1 MAAKKTKKRT
11 APKKKVT
18 GKRYSDAEKAEI
30 IAFVNEV
37 NAAKGRGG
45 VTASAKKYGVSP
57 LSISNWIK
65 KGGAASSPK
74 KAKGARKATSGRKSN
89 KSESAW
95 DELVRLRND
104 ISSLEKELEQ
114 KRARFDK
121 VKTKI

>member
-1 MAAKKTKKRT
+1 MAAKKTKTRK

-18 GKRYSDAEKAEI
+18 GKRYTDAQKAQI
-30 IAFVNEV
+30 IAFVHEV

-45 VTASAKKYGVSP
+45 ATASAKKYGVSP

-74 KAKGARKATSGRKSN
+74 KAKGARKATRGRKI
-89 KSESAW
+89 ESAW
-95 DELVRLRND
+95 DELVSLRND

-114 KRARFDK
+114 KRDRFNK

>member
-1 MAAKKTKKRT
+1 MAAKKKRT
-11 APKKKVT
+11 TPKKKAT
-18 GKRYSDAEKAEI
+18 GKRYTDAKKAQI

-74 KAKGARKATSGRKSN
+74 KAKGARKATTNGRKRN

-114 KRARFDK
+114 KRDRFNK